1 MDCKQQNKE
10 VIRRLGELDGLRQ
23 RVWNLEQAMQVLTP
37 EERLVAERL
46 FIHPAKGNVQVLC
59 QELGVEQSSV
69 YRRRE
74 TALKKLAE
82 VML

>member
-1 MDCKQQNKE
+1 MGSKQQNKE

-23 RVWNLEQAMQVLTP
+23 RVRNLEQAMQVLNP

-46 FIHPAKGNVQVLC
+46 FIHPAKGNVQILC
-59 QELGVEQSSV
+59 QELEVEQSTV

-74 TALKKLAE
+74 SVLKKLAE
-82 VML
+82 VMI